1 MSDPTPLVSPG
12 AVRFFETVLT
22 PLERYHRFQVRGMEH
37 IPLDGPGLLCV
48 SHSLA
53 TYDGFIFGG
62 AVHKATGR
70 LPTALG
76 DNMIFKTPWLGKHA
90 WDAGIRPA
98 SPTAGQELLE
108 QGYLLFLAPGGMR
121 ESLRP
126 ARERYQVRWEDRR
139 GFVRLALRTGAPLVL
154 CGCPAADDIFTV
166 RASRVT
172 DFVYRKLK
180 APLPVF
186 RGLGPT
192 LIPRPVQLT
201 YYVAPP
207 IEMPHYEP
215 EREQEQ
221 VEDLHAT
228 ALRVMAE
235 QMARRD

>member
-1 MSDPTPLVSPG
+1 M
-12 AVRFFETVLT
+12 RFFERVLE
-22 PLERYHRFQVRGMEH
+22 PLERYHRFEVKGMQH
-37 IPLDGPGLLCV
+37 IPREGGALLCV

-53 TYDGFIFGG
+53 TYDGFLYGG
-62 AVHKATGR
+62 AVYRETGR
-70 LPTALG
+70 LPAALG
-76 DNMIFKTPWLGKHA
+76 DDMIFKTPWLGKHA

-126 ARERYQVRWEDRR
+126 ARERYRVLWDRRR
-139 GFVRLALRTGAPLVL
+139 GFVKLALRTGSPLVL
-154 CGCPAADDIFTV
+154 AACPAADEIFTV

-192 LIPRPVQLT
+192 LIPRPVKLT
-201 YYVAPP
+201 MYVAPP
-207 IEMPHYEP
+207 IQMPTHEP
-215 EREQEQ
+215 EREDQQ
-221 VEDLHAT
+221 VADLHAT

-235 QMARRD
+235 LMARRD